1 MMILRNLSPMSNKI
15 KSIVCIY
22 TEGATDKV
30 FYDRLLDFIK
40 TKSINNKFIVDEI
53 KKFNIAGIAN
63 FKKKLLS
70 KFKKEINIK
79 KFKNYKKIVVL
90 CYDEDV
96 FNLINQTP
104 PVDRKQLEKEL
115 KANGADE
122 VIHLVAKNSIEDI
135 FLIDIDNII
144 KELKIQNCNT
154 SKLTGSGYQRLK
166 TLYGKVNKIY
176 YKGANVE
183 PFVNK
188 LNIGKICNSQCEIYC
203 KLCLVLL
210 GDKGCKK

>member
-1 MMILRNLSPMSNKI
+1 MMILRNLSHMSNKI

-70 KFKKEINIK
+70 KFKKEINVK

-90 CYDEDV
+90 CYDKDV

-144 KELKIQNCNT
+144 KELKIQNYNT
-154 SKLTGSGYQRLK
+154 SKLTGTGYQKLK
-166 TLYGKVNKIY
+166 TLYGKANKIY

-188 LNIGKICNSQCEIYC
+188 LSIGKICNSQCEIYC